1 MNPFVCKQAD
11 ASENAGKK
19 KALLLTED
27 STKLKN
33 LKRHARSC
41 GMHFRYVDIFAD
53 CKSMSQKE
61 KILDKLIRDKTGF
74 QGKVIFEVIYETL
87 HISLRIHS
95 SRAH

>member
-1 MNPFVCKQAD
+1 MNPFVYNQSD

-27 STKLKN
+27 SARLKN
-33 LKRHARSC
+33 LKRYARSC

-61 KILDKLIRDKTGF
+61 RILDKLIRGKTGF
-74 QGKVIFEVIYETL
+74 KGKTAL
-87 HISLRIHS
+87 
-95 SRAH
+95 